1 MNKTHIENHSSQ
13 VEAINTATR
22 PRSASEVISMQRDL
36 ILVNAVLG
44 RDSSSGSLYSS
55 TSSESLS
62 DRSGYERETPRWFI
76 LEDADA
82 SLGRNFT
89 FNNLNQ
95 FVAEPISDPERRCS
109 TIQEDAEEIKMPRI
123 HNLPRRRGANSHLN
137 VHFLDQLSLENPLT
151 SQKFSRS

>member
-13 VEAINTATR
+13 IEALSTASR
-22 PRSASEVISMQRDL
+22 PRSASEVISMRRDL
-36 ILVNAVLG
+36 ILVNDVLG

-62 DRSGYERETPRWFI
+62 DRSGYECETPRWFI

-95 FVAEPISDPERRCS
+95 LGVEPTSDPERRCS
-109 TIQEDAEEIKMPRI
+109 IIQEYAEETKMPRV

-137 VHFLDQLSLENPLT
+137 VHFLDQLSLEEPLT
-151 SQKFSRS
+151 LQRSLRS